1 MAFERRGSRAHE
13 PFLDRASAPSNDAGD
28 DELGGGSAAPV
39 RPHIIHRPSSEVF
52 TFNDAAFKSTRSSK
66 HWVHGFA
73 LPLTVL
79 KYQPIAETK
88 KFKMYRNS
96 AGEVESFDPRIVV
109 EEVENVHHRDFVQR
123 EARKSAIRR
132 PQQGE
137 PPAEASPPP
146 ARLAAHDV
154 PLADLLGRN
163 EQAAGFAGF
172 YTVPKTTLR
181 KPKLSRIAGGAA
193 GAASHSLSTA
203 EMPKLAYQ
211 TFHNNGSSNYI
222 FGGLLTD
229 RFVDFKHLH
238 IPTDID
244 PQKIS
249 IHFPCELPPHVDKNI
264 LMSPYMIHNPHFF
277 LVHPDTNSVTYL
289 DNLSQHDYPRLCSMT
304 SCKVS
309 KRQIFFYG
317 GFEIK
322 VVASDYAADCDRWV
336 VEKRLVLNTSHAY
349 ILDTFNLTFTKI
361 SLESN
366 DGTII
371 RGRIGNAIA
380 ASSHDEWKDLLHTNP
395 DLEEAY
401 FGKSPLFSD
410 AASNR
415 SSASLNKAAAAAPP
429 ISSPPHSRRAASPKP
444 HDARDTIDAVSDK
457 SHYES
462 EPATPVSA
470 TPSTLLKSPRAD
482 VSRPSRSSTVSGSTS
497 HMSSTKHAMGSV
509 LSKSSKMF
517 HMHSRTSSSQS
528 SASSSTPTSTAP
540 SLSSPLSGT
549 ATHRDALGNSPK
561 SGSPQF
567 FSTTA
572 VGPTPTPYQLSNTYS
587 KQVKQH
593 RCNSNQSSGGSRP
606 TSPVAQP
613 MAKPLVSRLNTEA
626 SSSSFSLK
634 EEAPERASTPRE
646 TYHDLNIN
654 KNVDTSH
661 TWTSAKP
668 SAEVTFDGDRK
679 SQEFDSVSIYI
690 FGGFVSSQPE
700 RVHTSQFKASDD
712 LFKVVLTF
720 SASYQDYV
728 DFDDVAIVYEMGK
741 HAEDSNYVEG
751 DLWPS
756 PRGFFASSLID
767 VHTTLE
773 DNCHI
778 NVYPSEAVVD
788 DDEDAA
794 SHSSGST
801 ASFTSVAHEQFA
813 RTRRSASS
821 STRKSKASTASN
833 VISSETFFFGKALLI
848 QGGCNERHEVFSDF
862 YLYVFSS
869 GKWQTMSTYLY
880 DYFQAPHQPW
890 QDEDIASLGRDH
902 VCADASLIEA
912 ELRSCHHHAL
922 YYKNE
927 ERDYLFFVGGLNND
941 YLRLFDDKPYCSD
954 KFDVSRV
961 SRFQFASKNYFVSRI
976 MILNLQTQTWRFLR
990 YYYDINH
997 VLSDSFVDQVVANPA
1012 WVNARICN
1020 VGGSFTLNGKSLTI
1034 GHGLMVPVPESKDDL
1049 QRFQHQYAPGLLW
1062 GGHFRWTFPGL

>member
-13 PFLDRASAPSNDAGD
+13 PFHAPSLADASATTATGD
-28 DELGGGSAAPV
+28 DGAGGGPAAPV
-39 RPHIIHRPSSEVF
+39 RPHIIHRPSSDVF
-52 TFNDAAFKSTRSSK
+52 IFNDTAFKSARLSK

-88 KFKMYRNS
+88 KFKMYRNL

-109 EEVENVHHRDFVQR
+109 EEVENVHHRNFVQR
-123 EARKSAIRR
+123 DARKLAVPRQR
-132 PQQGE
+132 HGE
-137 PPAEASPPP
+137 PP
-146 ARLAAHDV
+146 AAHDV

-163 EQAAGFAGF
+163 ERAAGFAGF

-181 KPKLSRIAGGAA
+181 KPKLLQIAGG
-193 GAASHSLSTA
+193 GAASLLSTA
-203 EMPKLAYQ
+203 EMPQLAYQ
-211 TFHNNGSSNYI
+211 TFHNNGSLNYI
-222 FGGLLTD
+222 FGGLMTD

-238 IPTDID
+238 IPSDID
-244 PQKIS
+244 PQKLS
-249 IHFPCELPPHVDKNI
+249 IHFPCDLPPHVDKNI
-264 LMSPYMIHNPHFF
+264 LTSPYMIHNPHFF

-289 DNLSQHDYPRLCSMT
+289 DNLLRQDYPRLCSMT
-304 SCKVS
+304 SCKVL

-322 VVASDYAADCDRWV
+322 VVSSEYAAECDRWV

-361 SLESN
+361 SLELN

-401 FGKSPLFSD
+401 FGKLPLFSD

-415 SSASLNKAAAAAPP
+415 SSASLNKATPAAAPP
-429 ISSPPHSRRAASPKP
+429 IASPPHPRRAASPKP
-444 HDARDTIDAVSDK
+444 HDARDTIDAVAERL
-457 SHYES
+457 HYES
-462 EPATPVSA
+462 EPATPVLA
-470 TPSTLLKSPRAD
+470 TPLTLLKSPKAD
-482 VSRPSRSSTVSGSTS
+482 VPRLLRSSTVSGGTS

-517 HMHSRTSSSQS
+517 HMHLRTSSSQL

-549 ATHRDALGNSPK
+549 ATHRDALGSLPK

-567 FSTTA
+567 FSTT
-572 VGPTPTPYQLSNTYS
+572 VGPSPTPYQLSNTYS

-593 RCNSNQSSGGSRP
+593 RSNSNQSSGGSRP
-606 TSPVAQP
+606 TLPVAQP
-613 MAKPLVSRLNTEA
+613 MAKPLVSRLNPEA
-626 SSSSFSLK
+626 LSSSFLLK
-634 EEAPERASTPRE
+634 EEAPERAPTPRE

-661 TWTSAKP
+661 TWTLAKP

-679 SQEFDSVSIYI
+679 LQEFDSVSIYI
-690 FGGFVSSQPE
+690 FGGFVLLQPE
-700 RVHTSQFKASDD
+700 RVYTLEFKASDD

-720 SASYQDYV
+720 LALYQDYV

-794 SHSSGST
+794 SHSLGST

-813 RTRRSASS
+813 RTRRLALS
-821 STRKSKASTASN
+821 STRKLKALTALN
-833 VISSETFFFGKALLI
+833 VILLDSFFFGKALLI
-848 QGGCNERHEVFSDF
+848 QGGCNEHHEVFSDF
-862 YLYVFSS
+862 FLYVFSS

-880 DYFQAPHQPW
+880 NYFQAPHQPW

-902 VCADASLIEA
+902 VCADALLIEA
-912 ELRSCHHHAL
+912 ELRLCHHHAL

-941 YLRLFDDKPYCSD
+941 YLRLFDPTPYCSD
-954 KFDVSRV
+954 KFDVLRV
-961 SRFQFASKNYFVSRI
+961 LRFQFASKNYFVSRI

-1034 GHGLMVPVPESKDDL
+1034 GHGLMVPVPESKEDL